1 MVMAAQTHITPT
13 LCSLTRGSTGERA
26 GKIMT
31 AMINNEDDDD
41 DDVNF
46 VYTLLCTYN
55 QQAKHTQVTQ
65 TSTRVG
71 VLGEGVL
78 LC

>member
-1 MVMAAQTHITPT
+1 
-13 LCSLTRGSTGERA
+13 
-26 GKIMT
+26 MT
-31 AMINNEDDDD
+31 AMINNEDDDDD

-46 VYTLLCTYN
+46 VYTLLCRYN

-65 TSTRVG
+65 TSTQVRVPD
-71 VLGEGVL
+71 EGVL